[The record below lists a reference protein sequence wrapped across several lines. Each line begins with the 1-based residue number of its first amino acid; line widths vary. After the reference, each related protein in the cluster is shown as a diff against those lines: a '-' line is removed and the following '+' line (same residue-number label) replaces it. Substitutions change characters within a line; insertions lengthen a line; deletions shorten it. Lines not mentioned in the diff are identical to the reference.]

1 MLQLFFVDDLNS
13 PKLIGDNAHH
23 ADRVLRM
30 KSGEELLVSDGK
42 GSWAKC
48 QITSI
53 SKKEVGINILESGKE
68 SAPDAEISVLQAL
81 PKSDRAKEAV
91 ELLTA
96 AGVTNIYPWQAAR
109 SIGKESDK
117 WQSYSTEASKQSR
130 RFFIP
135 KVTKK
140 LITDSAFDL
149 CKEFD
154 QILICHES
162 ATKKLTEV
170 VKPAK
175 RTLIIIG
182 PEGGISDEELEKFES
197 AGGKC
202 LKLGRPILRSAHA
215 GIAAI
220 SAVSAAMKVW

>member
-1 MLQLFFVDDLNS
+1 MLQLFFVEDIQS
-13 PKLIGDNAHH
+13 PNLIGDNAHH
-23 ADRVLRM
+23 AGRVLRM
-30 KSGEELLVSDGK
+30 KSGEEILVSDGK
-42 GSWAKC
+42 GSWARC

-53 SKKEVGINILESGKE
+53 SKKEIGLNITESGKE
-68 SAPDAEISVLQAL
+68 SAPDAEISILQAL
-81 PKSDRAKEAV
+81 PKSDRARETV

-117 WQSYSTEASKQSR
+117 WESYSIEASKQSR
-130 RFFIP
+130 RYFLP
-135 KVTKK
+135 KVSEK
-140 LITDSAFDL
+140 INSNSAIEI

-154 QILICHES
+154 QVLICHES
-162 ATKKLTEV
+162 ATQKLTDV

-182 PEGGISDEELEKFES
+182 PEGGISENELTEFET
-197 AGGKC
+197 AGGKS

>member
-1 MLQLFFVDDLNS
+1 MLQLFFVEEIKS

-23 ADRVLRM
+23 AERVLRM
-30 KSGEELLVSDGK
+30 KSGEEILVSDGK
-42 GSWAKC
+42 GSWARC

-53 SKKEVGINILESGKE
+53 SKKEIGLNITESGKE
-68 SAPDAEISVLQAL
+68 SAPDAEISILQAL
-81 PKSDRAKEAV
+81 PKSDRARETV

-117 WQSYSTEASKQSR
+117 WESYSIEASKQSR
-130 RFFIP
+130 RYFFP
-135 KVTKK
+135 KVSEK
-140 LITDSAFDL
+140 INSNSAIEI

-154 QILICHES
+154 QVLICHES
-162 ATKKLTEV
+162 ATQKLTDV

-182 PEGGISDEELEKFES
+182 PEGGISENELTEFET
-197 AGGKC
+197 AGGKS

>member
-1 MLQLFFVDDLNS
+1 MLQLFFVEDIQS
-13 PKLIGDNAHH
+13 PNLIGDNAHH
-23 ADRVLRM
+23 AGRVLRM
-30 KSGEELLVSDGK
+30 KSGEEILVSDGK
-42 GSWAKC
+42 GSWARC

-53 SKKEVGINILESGKE
+53 SKKEIGLNITESGKE
-68 SAPDAEISVLQAL
+68 SAPDAEISILQAL
-81 PKSDRAKEAV
+81 PKSDRARETV

-117 WQSYSTEASKQSR
+117 WESYSIEASKQSR
-130 RFFIP
+130 RYFFP
-135 KVTKK
+135 KVSEK
-140 LITDSAFDL
+140 INSNSAIEI

-154 QILICHES
+154 QVLICHES
-162 ATKKLTEV
+162 ATHKLTDV

-182 PEGGISDEELEKFES
+182 PEGGISENELTEFET
-197 AGGKC
+197 AGGKS

>member
-1 MLQLFFVDDLNS
+1 MLQLFFVDEIKS

-23 ADRVLRM
+23 AERVLRM
-30 KSGEELLVSDGK
+30 KSGEELLVSDGA
-42 GSWAKC
+42 GSWARC
-48 QITSI
+48 RITYI
-53 SKKEVGINILESGKE
+53 SKKETQLEILESGAEVPPE
-68 SAPDAEISVLQAL
+68 SEISVLQAL
-81 PKSDRAKEAV
+81 PKSDRAREAV

-96 AGVTNIYPWQAAR
+96 AGATKIYPWQAAR

-117 WQSYSTEASKQSR
+117 WQSYSIEASKQSR

-135 KVTKK
+135 KVNEK
-140 LITDSAFDL
+140 LNTEGALEL

-162 ATKKLTEV
+162 ATQKLTEV

-197 AGGKC
+197 AGGKS

-220 SAVSAAMKVW
+220 SAASAAMQVW

>member
-1 MLQLFFVDDLNS
+1 MLSLFFVDDIDTPLLN
-13 PKLIGDNAHH
+13 GENAHH

-30 KSGEELLVSDGK
+30 SAGEELLISDGRGK
-42 GSWAKC
+42 WARCKIDS
-48 QITSI
+48 IT
-53 SKKEVGINILESGKE
+53 KREVALSAIERGFEELESMKV
-68 SAPDAEISVLQAL
+68 SVLQAI
-81 PKSDRAKEAV
+81 PKSDRARETV

-96 AGVTNIYPWQAAR
+96 AGVTEIIPWQASR
-109 SIGKESDK
+109 SIGKESEK
-117 WQSYSTEASKQSR
+117 WQSAAIEASKQSR
-130 RFFIP
+130 RYFFP
-135 KVTKK
+135 KVSEK
-140 LITDSAFDL
+140 INSNSAIEI

-154 QILICHES
+154 QVLICHES
-162 ATKKLTEV
+162 ATHKLTDV

-182 PEGGISDEELEKFES
+182 PEGGISENELTEFET
-197 AGGKC
+197 AGGKS

>member
-1 MLQLFFVDDLNS
+1 MLQLFFVEDIQS
-13 PKLIGDNAHH
+13 PNLIGDNAHH
-23 ADRVLRM
+23 AGRVLRM
-30 KSGEELLVSDGK
+30 KSGEEILVSDGK
-42 GSWAKC
+42 GSWARC

-53 SKKEVGINILESGKE
+53 SKKEIGLNITESGKE
-68 SAPDAEISVLQAL
+68 SAPDAEISILQAL
-81 PKSDRAKEAV
+81 PKSDRARETV

-117 WQSYSTEASKQSR
+117 WRSFSIEASKQSR

-135 KVTKK
+135 KVKEK
-140 LITDSAFDL
+140 LNTDAAIEL

-154 QILICHES
+154 QVLICHES
-162 ATKKLTEV
+162 AKHKLSEV
-170 VKPAK
+170 VKSAK

-182 PEGGISDEELEKFES
+182 PEGGISDIELTEFE
-197 AGGKC
+197 AVGGKS

-220 SAVSAAMKVW
+220 SAVSAVMKVW

>member
-1 MLQLFFVDDLNS
+1 MLQLFFVEDIQS
-13 PKLIGDNAHH
+13 PNLIGDNAHH
-23 ADRVLRM
+23 AGRVLRM
-30 KSGEELLVSDGK
+30 KSGEEILVSDGK
-42 GSWAKC
+42 GSWARC

-53 SKKEVGINILESGKE
+53 SKKEIGLNITESGKE
-68 SAPDAEISVLQAL
+68 SAPDAEISILQAL
-81 PKSDRAKEAV
+81 PKSDRARETV

-117 WQSYSTEASKQSR
+117 WQSYSIEASKQSR

-135 KVTKK
+135 KVNDK
-140 LITDSAFDL
+140 LNTEGALEL

-162 ATKKLTEV
+162 ATQKLTEV

-197 AGGKC
+197 AGGKS

-215 GIAAI
+215 GIAAL
-220 SAVSAAMKVW
+220 SAVSAAMEVW

>member
-1 MLQLFFVDDLNS
+1 MLQLFFVEDIQS
-13 PKLIGDNAHH
+13 PNLIGDNAHH
-23 ADRVLRM
+23 AGRVLRM
-30 KSGEELLVSDGK
+30 KSGEEILVSDGK
-42 GSWAKC
+42 GSWARC

-53 SKKEVGINILESGKE
+53 SKKEIGLNVTESGKE
-68 SAPDAEISVLQAL
+68 SAPDAEISILQAL
-81 PKSDRAKEAV
+81 PKSDRARETV

-117 WQSYSTEASKQSR
+117 WESYSIEASKQSR
-130 RFFIP
+130 RYFLP
-135 KVTKK
+135 KVSEK
-140 LITDSAFDL
+140 INSNSAIEI

-154 QILICHES
+154 QVLICHES
-162 ATKKLTEV
+162 ATHKLTDV

-182 PEGGISDEELEKFES
+182 PEGGISENELTEFET
-197 AGGKC
+197 AGGKS